1 LFGAGVWLAMR
12 QSLFAAV
19 DASLRDRIEGVRR
32 FIEQESPSLSLEEIR
47 YEFREHSVLGPGGDL
62 FQVADS
68 DGRWIYRSDPLYDS
82 KVPVYQAN
90 QLRNGPRFEDIEIRG
105 TPLRFLS
112 SNADAHGKTYT
123 VQVAAPVQEIR
134 EGLAA
139 FGWILLGGVPLL
151 LFLASAGGYWMSRRA
166 LAPVDR
172 ITNTARSI
180 TAQNLSERLDVPPTG
195 DELQRLSQT
204 LNTMLE
210 RLDTAFSRIT
220 RFTADASHELRTPV
234 SLMRTTAEL
243 ALRRDRRPEE
253 YREALA
259 QVLTELERTS
269 TLIEDLL
276 VLARADS
283 GGESVT
289 LERVDLASSVAEA
302 CEQGRVMAAAKQIQ
316 FEARLPHEPVW
327 MLGDVSALR
336 RLFLILIDNAVK
348 YTPEGGLV
356 GVNLDRIDG
365 TAVVEVTDTG
375 IGIAEEDLP
384 HIFDR
389 FYRADKARSREAGG
403 AGLGL
408 SIAQWIASVHN
419 GRIEV
424 ESAQG
429 CGTTL
434 RVSIPVVA
442 AMPHPGAR

>member
-1 LFGAGVWLAMR
+1 LA
-12 QSLFAAV
+12 
-19 DASLRDRIEGVRR
+19 
-32 FIEQESPSLSLEEIR
+32 
-47 YEFREHSVLGPGGDL
+47 
-62 FQVADS
+62 
-68 DGRWIYRSDPLYDS
+68 
-82 KVPVYQAN
+82 
-90 QLRNGPRFEDIEIRG
+90 
-105 TPLRFLS
+105 T
-112 SNADAHGKTYT
+112 
-123 VQVAAPVQEIR
+123 
-134 EGLAA
+134 

-180 TAQNLSERLDVPPTG
+180 TAQNLSKRLDVSPTG
-195 DELQRLSQT
+195 DELQRLSET

-253 YREALA
+253 YREALG

-283 GGESVT
+283 GGDSVA
-289 LERVDLASSVAEA
+289 LEQVDLAASVAQA
-302 CEQGRVMAAAKQIQ
+302 CEQGSLMAAAKQLQ
-316 FEARLPHEPVW
+316 FEVRLPKDPLYVV
-327 MLGDVSALR
+327 GDLSALR

-348 YTPEGGLV
+348 YTPEGGQVRV
-356 GVNLDRIDG
+356 GLDRIDQ
-365 TAVVEVTDTG
+365 TAIAEVADTG
-375 IGIAEEDLP
+375 IGIADEDLP

-389 FYRADKARSREAGG
+389 FYRADKARSRAVGG

-408 SIAQWIASVHN
+408 SIAQWITNAHH

-429 CGTTL
+429 RGT
-434 RVSIPVVA
+434 RFRAAIPV
-442 AMPHPGAR
+442 